1 MAWIIFLLVALPI
14 VGVLVWILL
23 TESFVRIQPGQLGL
37 VLVRGRATDK
47 ALLPGTHW
55 VPAFRRRMVQ
65 VYPSLELSYRA
76 EGAPAVPAE
85 SAQLEQTGPRLAL
98 TLGDRTAMRMSYTLR
113 FRLMTEQLR
122 SIHDRFGPDGLWAA
136 VRDRSG
142 GVLRASLGDPA
153 TGLDDLFGPARST
166 LEERLRADLAAALVA
181 DGFEVTMFGLGDL
194 DLGRTGDVVQATARA
209 RLELAREQAEAA
221 TRSAR
226 AGHDVEMRA
235 LLGDAAMAM
244 RYREIDLWRDVVV
257 ELLERGVPMPGTPAP
272 VAEPG
277 RQAERRAVE
286 ASAPVSETVNDS

>member
-14 VGVLVWILL
+14 VGVLIWILL

-194 DLGRTGDVVQATARA
+194 DLGRTGDVVQATPRSSTAMISSGRSPTG
-209 RLELAREQAEAA
+209 RRR
-221 TRSAR
+221 RSA
-226 AGHDVEMRA
+226 
-235 LLGDAAMAM
+235 AAVTI
-244 RYREIDLWRDVVV
+244 R
-257 ELLERGVPMPGTPAP
+257 
-272 VAEPG
+272 
-277 RQAERRAVE
+277 
-286 ASAPVSETVNDS
+286 